1 LSIFVASSSWL
12 PRIAV
17 QRRNGNG
24 QSDGDDHLSELGSF
38 TLLVLSIPAFYLHLA
53 ATEAKWWRAGS
64 ALYLIVALGFAALMI
79 GRRSGTPLW
88 PVQGLNFLVFIGALA
103 SLAGNMAPWSTPEWA
118 MRIAL
123 VILIALRILI
133 CMRPM
138 LRSGATG
145 PIWIFAAITLFLSGL
160 GFYWLEPT
168 VNSYADGLWLAFVSG
183 ATVGYGDIV
192 PTTPASRIFAVF
204 MVLLGY
210 AMLSLVTA
218 SIAAMFVGEDEKQI
232 RREMHRDIR
241 SLQIEVRHLR
251 EELAKSSGKLVE
263 CHAQRPDGMA

>member
-1 LSIFVASSSWL
+1 MASNLW
-12 PRIAV
+12 PRRIV
-17 QRRNGNG
+17 VPRRNGDG
-24 QSDGDDHLSELGSF
+24 QPDGDDHLSELGSF
-38 TLLVLSIPAFYLHLA
+38 FLLVLSIPAFYLHLA
-53 ATEAKWWRAGS
+53 ATEPKWWRAGS
-64 ALYLIVALGFAALMI
+64 ALYLVVALGFAALMFWL
-79 GRRSGTPLW
+79 RSGKPLW
-88 PVQGLNFLVFIGALA
+88 PIQGLNLLVFIGALA
-103 SLAGNMAPWSTPEWA
+103 SLAGSMAPWSTSEWA

-123 VILIALRILI
+123 VILIVLRLLI

-138 LRSGATG
+138 LRTGATG

-168 VNSYADGLWLAFVSG
+168 VNSYTDGLWLAFVSG

-218 SIAAMFVGEDEKQI
+218 SIAAMFVGEDEKKL

-251 EELAKSSGKLVE
+251 EALAKSQSDLFDRDG
-263 CHAQRPDGMA
+263 QRPNTIE

>member
-1 LSIFVASSSWL
+1 MVQSSWL
-12 PRIAV
+12 QPIAF
-17 QRRNGNG
+17 QRRNDND
-24 QSDGDDHLSELGSF
+24 QSGGDDYLIELGSF
-38 TLLVLSIPAFYLHLA
+38 ALLVLSIPAFYLHLA

-64 ALYLIVALGFAALMI
+64 ALYLVVALGFAAIMI
-79 GRRSGTPLW
+79 WLRSDKPLW
-88 PVQGLNFLVFIGALA
+88 RLQGLNLLVVIGALA

-123 VILIALRILI
+123 VILIVLRLLI

-138 LRSGATG
+138 LRAGATG

-192 PTTPASRIFAVF
+192 PTTAASRIFAVF

-218 SIAAMFVGEDEKQI
+218 SIAAMFVGDDEKQL

-251 EELAKSSGKLVE
+251 EAVGKSPRDKQ
-263 CHAQRPDGMA
+263 HPDLIE